1 VFTEQGLACQ
11 RVDLSRP
18 GVRGHVTMLGE
29 GLRLLRGRSE
39 ATRLVVC
46 HRAIVPVATVLAREP
61 NVRGMSVVCHGSEG
75 WDAPLRARRSL
86 ERMLMRRPGV
96 RAVAVSGFTAG
107 TLARGLRASVLPP
120 APSRQWFEMLVSAG
134 AKEHDRNPG
143 IQLVTAFRLAG
154 WRQKG
159 LRQLVEAV
167 EALGRQDVR
176 LTICGGGET
185 SSELRR
191 FVADH
196 SWCTLHEH
204 ASDLELAVHFSRAD
218 LFVLATR
225 MKPGKGA
232 SGEGFGLVLV
242 EAQLAGTPV
251 IAPAYGGCADAFVQG
266 VTGVSPADE
275 TVQALTVVLREL
287 LEDPVRLAWMSKRAL
302 EWTRE
307 TFAPDRYAQQASRK
321 LL

>member
-1 VFTEQGLACQ
+1 
-11 RVDLSRP
+11 
-18 GVRGHVTMLGE
+18 VTMLAE
-29 GLRLLRGRSE
+29 GLRLLRGTTE

-75 WDAPLRARRSL
+75 WDAPLRPRRRL
-86 ERMLMRRPGV
+86 ERVLMRRPEV
-96 RAVAVSGFTAG
+96 RAVAVSSFTAG

-134 AKEHDRNPG
+134 AKEHDRSPG
-143 IQLVTAFRLAG
+143 IQLVTAFRLAS

-159 LRQLVEAV
+159 LPQLVAAV

-196 SWCTLHEH
+196 SWCALHED
-204 ASDLELAVHFSRAD
+204 ASDPELAVHFSRAD

-225 MKPGKGA
+225 TKPGKGA
-232 SGEGFGLVLV
+232 SGEGFGLVLL

-266 VTGVSPADE
+266 VTGVSPTDE

-287 LEDPVRLAWMSKRAL
+287 LEDPDRLARMSKRAL
-302 EWTRE
+302 EWAQER
-307 TFAPDRYAQQASRK
+307 FRPDRYALQASRK